1 MLHLLAKNWWMLLLR
16 GILAILFGIFAY
28 LWPGLTLLTLIIIY
42 AAYALVDGI
51 VVLLAALTTHPGAGR
66 AGLLALIG
74 ILGIAFGLIT
84 FFWPG
89 ETALVLMLLIGAWA
103 VVRGVFEIV
112 AAIQL
117 RKQIA
122 DEWFWILS
130 GIVSILF
137 GALFLVHPGAGAV
150 ALVWIIATY
159 AIIYGAFL
167 VAFSFRLKKHHH
179 LLAA

>member
-1 MLHLLAKNWWMLLLR
+1 MLHRLAKHWWVLLLR

-28 LWPGLTLLTLIIIY
+28 AWPGLTLLTLIIIY
-42 AAYALVDGI
+42 ATYALVDGI
-51 VVLLAALTTHPGAGR
+51 MALFAALTHHPGAGR
-66 AGLLALIG
+66 AGWLALIG
-74 ILGIAFGLIT
+74 VLSVAFGLIT

-89 ETALVLMLLIGAWA
+89 ETALVLMLLIGVWA
-103 VVRGVFEIV
+103 VARGIFEIV

-117 RKQIA
+117 RKQIS

-159 AIIYGAFL
+159 AIIYGGFL
-167 VAFSFRLKKHHH
+167 VAFSFRLKKHRH

>member
-1 MLHLLAKNWWMLLLR
+1 MRFKPCRLRPRVATGRLGTPLLGPINKIVNTARVQGLSHFFRAVRQRKRQTKTMLHLLAKNWWMLLLR

-89 ETALVLMLLIGAWA
+89 ETALVL
-103 VVRGVFEIV
+103 
-112 AAIQL
+112 
-117 RKQIA
+117 
-122 DEWFWILS
+122 
-130 GIVSILF
+130 
-137 GALFLVHPGAGAV
+137 
-150 ALVWIIATY
+150 
-159 AIIYGAFL
+159 
-167 VAFSFRLKKHHH
+167 
-179 LLAA
+179 

>member
-28 LWPGLTLLTLIIIY
+28 LWPGLTLITLIIIY

-51 VVLLAALTTHPGAGR
+51 VALLAALTTHPGAGR
-66 AGLLALIG
+66 AGWLVLIG
-74 ILGIAFGLIT
+74 ILGVAFGLIT

-89 ETALVLMLLIGAWA
+89 ETALVLMMLIGVWA

-130 GIVSILF
+130 GIISILF

-150 ALVWIIATY
+150 ALVWIVATY
-159 AIIYGAFL
+159 AIIYGGFL
-167 VAFSFRLKKHHH
+167 VAFAFRLKRHRH
-179 LLAA
+179 LLTA